1 MNDINNL
8 DIRTHI
14 IDAIVDVFDTMV
26 SMQIEFS
33 DSKPPDTTG
42 TGRMA
47 ATVNF
52 AGNVVGFLT
61 IQVPAEMSRLM
72 MAAMLDS
79 DPEENEDEGKIR
91 DLIAEI
97 SNIVGANLKTALNG
111 DGHQCVISTPSITY
125 GTDFT
130 IKSLQMER
138 FERFIFTHQE
148 NYIFVEVGLKPEQAA
163 CVGGELG
170 PTDTH
175 APNSNA
181 DDVKIDVLDL
191 NARVSEAVID
201 VFDTLLSLKLE
212 PADAASVE
220 SLEGIRTV
228 GSVSF
233 AGDANGMVSIH
244 AGDGFSRQM
253 AAEMLGM
260 EVEEIEGDEEIRN
273 MLGEMG
279 NIVGRNLRSVFTDAG
294 FMCALSTPSFTSGSD
309 FKVDALNME
318 KYERLAFRCGK
329 NVIFVELGV
338 KASELV
344 QADTTPAKD
353 LRALDDDTTQPDPP
367 AQSQEVEAQDP
378 ATATTASD
386 LTTPE
391 QPDLSAKP
399 DLAKAAEQEQSQIS
413 EKSDRPGPAEPEQ
426 PSVQARKNGSAETQA
441 AKIPE
446 DLDLDL
452 LLDIPL
458 ELKVELGRARI
469 KIHKLLK
476 LAPGSAVKLIKL
488 EGDPVDILVNSTL
501 IARGEVVVQN
511 EKYGI
516 RVTEITSRMDRIRSF
531 GI

>member
-14 IDAIVDVFDTMV
+14 IDAIVNVFDTMV
-26 SMQIEFS
+26 SMEVEFF
-33 DSKPPDTTG
+33 DSEPPDTTG
-42 TGRMA
+42 TERKA

-52 AGNVVGFLT
+52 AGNVVGFFT
-61 IQVPAEMSRLM
+61 IQVTSEMSGLM

-79 DPEENEDEGKIR
+79 EAHEIEDEGKIR

-97 SNIVGANLKTALNG
+97 SHIVGSNLKSALND

-138 FERFIFTHQE
+138 FERFIFTHQK

-163 CVGGELG
+163 SAGGELVQ
-170 PTDTH
+170 TDMH
-175 APNSNA
+175 AQLNDA
-181 DDVKIDVLDL
+181 DVVKKIEALNL

-201 VFDTLLSLKLE
+201 VFDTMLSLKLK
-212 PADAASVE
+212 PADAVSVE
-220 SLEGIRTV
+220 TLEGIRNV
-228 GSVSF
+228 SSVSF
-233 AGDANGMVSIH
+233 SGDANGIVIIH
-244 AGDGFSRQM
+244 AGDSFSREM
-253 AAEMLGM
+253 AAEMLGR
-260 EVEEIEGDEEIRN
+260 EVEEIESDEEIRD

-279 NIVGRNLRSVFTDAG
+279 NIVGGNLKSVFIDAG
-294 FMCALSTPSFTSGSD
+294 LMCALSTPSLTTGSD
-309 FKVDALNME
+309 FKIEALDIENFE
-318 KYERLAFRCGK
+318 KLAFRCGK
-329 NVIFVELGV
+329 NVIVVELGV
-338 KASELV
+338 KVSELI
-344 QADTTPAKD
+344 QADSRQEKD
-353 LRALDDDTTQPDPP
+353 IPALDDETTQEDPP
-367 AQSQEVEAQDP
+367 AKSQQVEAQDS
-378 ATATTASD
+378 ATTASN
-386 LTTPE
+386 P
-391 QPDLSAKP
+391 
-399 DLAKAAEQEQSQIS
+399 
-413 EKSDRPGPAEPEQ
+413 
-426 PSVQARKNGSAETQA
+426 AETQA
-441 AKIPE
+441 SKTPE

-516 RVTEITSRMDRIRSF
+516 RVTEITNRMDRIRSF

>member
-14 IDAIVDVFDTMV
+14 IDAIVDVFNTMV
-26 SMQIEFS
+26 SMEVEFF
-33 DSKPPDTTG
+33 DSEPPDTTG
-42 TGRMA
+42 TERMA

-52 AGNVVGFLT
+52 AGNVVGLIT
-61 IQVPAEMSRLM
+61 IQVPSEISGLM

-79 DPEENEDEGKIR
+79 EADEIEDEAKIR

-97 SNIVGANLKTALNG
+97 SNIVGGNLKSALND

-125 GTDFT
+125 GTDFS

-163 CVGGELG
+163 SAGDDLG
-170 PTDTH
+170 QTDML
-175 APNSNA
+175 AQLSNA
-181 DDVKIDVLDL
+181 DIAKIKALDL

-201 VFDTLLSLKLE
+201 VFDTMLSLKLG
-212 PADAASVE
+212 PADEVSVE
-220 SLEGIRTV
+220 PLEGIRNV
-228 GSVSF
+228 GSVCF
-233 AGDANGMVSIH
+233 AGDANGMISIH
-244 AGDGFSRQM
+244 AGDSFSREM
-253 AAEMLGM
+253 AAEMLGRKA
-260 EVEEIEGDEEIRN
+260 EEIEGDEEIRD

-279 NIVGRNLRSVFTDAG
+279 NIVGGNLKSVFTDAG
-294 FMCALSTPSFTSGSD
+294 LMCALSTPSFTTGSD
-309 FKVDALNME
+309 FKIEAHNME
-318 KYERLAFRCGK
+318 NFEQLAFRCGK
-329 NVIFVELGV
+329 NVIFVELGI
-338 KASELV
+338 KISELV
-344 QADTTPAKD
+344 QADSRQGKD
-353 LRALDDDTTQPDPP
+353 ISALDDETTQADPP
-367 AQSQEVEAQDP
+367 SQSQQAEAQDP
-378 ATATTASD
+378 ATTASD
-386 LTTPE
+386 P
-391 QPDLSAKP
+391 P
-399 DLAKAAEQEQSQIS
+399 
-413 EKSDRPGPAEPEQ
+413 
-426 PSVQARKNGSAETQA
+426 ETQA
-441 AKIPE
+441 SKTPE

-516 RVTEITSRMDRIRSF
+516 RVTEITNRMDRIKSF

>member
-14 IDAIVDVFDTMV
+14 TDAIVNVFDTMV
-26 SMQIEFS
+26 SMEVEFF
-33 DSKPPDTTG
+33 DSEPPDTTG
-42 TGRMA
+42 AERMA
-47 ATVNF
+47 ATVAF
-52 AGNVVGFLT
+52 AGNIVGLIM
-61 IQVPAEMSRLM
+61 IQVPSEISGLM

-79 DPEENEDEGKIR
+79 EADEIEDEAKRR

-97 SNIVGANLKTALNG
+97 SKIVGGNLISALND

-130 IKSLQMER
+130 IKSLPMER

-148 NYIFVEVGLKPEQAA
+148 NYIIVEVGLKPEQTAS
-163 CVGGELG
+163 VGNKLG
-170 PTDTH
+170 QTDIP
-175 APNSNA
+175 AQLKNA
-181 DDVKIDVLDL
+181 DVVKIDALDL

-201 VFDTLLSLKLE
+201 VFDTMLSLKLE
-212 PADAASVE
+212 PADAVSLDT
-220 SLEGIRTV
+220 LEGIRNV

-233 AGDANGMVSIH
+233 AGDANGMIRIH
-244 AGDGFSRQM
+244 AGDSFSREM
-253 AAEMLGM
+253 AAEMLGRK
-260 EVEEIEGDEEIRN
+260 VEEIEGDEEIRD

-279 NIVGRNLRSVFTDAG
+279 NIVGGNLKAVFADAG
-294 FMCALSTPSFTSGSD
+294 LRFALSTPFFTTGSD
-309 FKVDALNME
+309 FKIDAHNME
-318 KYERLAFRCGK
+318 NFEQLAFCCGK
-329 NVIFVELGV
+329 NVIFVELGINV
-338 KASELV
+338 SELV
-344 QADTTPAKD
+344 QADTRQGKD
-353 LRALDDDTTQPDPP
+353 IPALDDETTQADPP
-367 AQSQEVEAQDP
+367 AQSQQEEAQGPTTSASDP
-378 ATATTASD
+378 AESQASK
-386 LTTPE
+386 T
-391 QPDLSAKP
+391 
-399 DLAKAAEQEQSQIS
+399 
-413 EKSDRPGPAEPEQ
+413 
-426 PSVQARKNGSAETQA
+426 
-441 AKIPE
+441 PE

-488 EGDPVDILVNSTL
+488 EGDPVDILVNNTL

-516 RVTEITSRMDRIRSF
+516 RVTEITNRMDRIRSF

>member
-1 MNDINNL
+1 MYDTPKIMNDINNL

-26 SMQIEFS
+26 SMEVEFF
-33 DSKPPDTTG
+33 DSEPPDTTG
-42 TGRMA
+42 TERMA

-52 AGNVVGFLT
+52 AGNVAGFIT
-61 IQVPAEMSRLM
+61 IQVPSEMSGLM
-72 MAAMLDS
+72 TAAMLDS
-79 DPEENEDEGKIR
+79 EADEIENEGKIR

-97 SNIVGANLKTALNG
+97 SNIVGGNLISALND
-111 DGHQCVISTPSITY
+111 DGHQCLISTPSITY
-125 GTDFT
+125 GTDFI

-148 NYIFVEVGLKPEQAA
+148 NYIFVEVGLELEQTASA
-163 CVGGELG
+163 GDELG
-170 PTDTH
+170 QTDMH
-175 APNSNA
+175 AQLNNA
-181 DDVKIDVLDL
+181 DVVKIDALDL
-191 NARVSEAVID
+191 NSRVSEAVID
-201 VFDTLLSLKLE
+201 VFDTMLSLKLE
-212 PADAASVE
+212 PADAVSVE
-220 SLEGIRTV
+220 TLEGIRNV

-233 AGDANGMVSIH
+233 AGDANGMIRIH
-244 AGDGFSRQM
+244 AGDSFSREM
-253 AAEMLGM
+253 AAEMLGK
-260 EVEEIEGDEEIRN
+260 EVEEIEGDEEIRD

-279 NIVGRNLRSVFTDAG
+279 NIVGGNLKSVFTDAG
-294 FMCALSTPSFTSGSD
+294 LMCALSTPSFTTGSD
-309 FKVDALNME
+309 FKIETHDIKNFE
-318 KYERLAFRCGK
+318 QLAFRCDK

-338 KASELV
+338 KVSELV
-344 QADTTPAKD
+344 QADSRQGKD
-353 LRALDDDTTQPDPP
+353 IPALDDETTQSDPP
-367 AQSQEVEAQDP
+367 AQSQQEEAQGP
-378 ATATTASD
+378 TTTASD
-386 LTTPE
+386 
-391 QPDLSAKP
+391 
-399 DLAKAAEQEQSQIS
+399 
-413 EKSDRPGPAEPEQ
+413 PA
-426 PSVQARKNGSAETQA
+426 GTQA
-441 AKIPE
+441 TKTPE

-516 RVTEITSRMDRIRSF
+516 RVTEITNRMDRIRSF

>member
-8 DIRTHI
+8 DIRTLI

-26 SMQIEFS
+26 SMEVEFF
-33 DSKPPDTTG
+33 DSEPPDTTG

-52 AGNVVGFLT
+52 AGNVVGLLT
-61 IQVPAEMSRLM
+61 IQVPAEMSDLM

-79 DPEENEDEGKIR
+79 DPEEIEDEGNIR

-97 SNIVGANLKTALNG
+97 SNIVGGNLKSALN
-111 DGHQCVISTPSITY
+111 DANHQCVISTPSMTY

-148 NYIFVEVGLKPEQAA
+148 NFIFVEVGLKPEQAA
-163 CVGGELG
+163 STGDELG
-170 PTDTH
+170 QTDML
-175 APNSNA
+175 AQLSNA
-181 DDVKIDVLDL
+181 DIAKIKALDI

-201 VFDTLLSLKLE
+201 VFDTMLSLKLE
-212 PADAASVE
+212 PADAVSVE
-220 SLEGIRTV
+220 NLEGIRNV

-244 AGDGFSRQM
+244 AGDNFSREL

-260 EVEEIEGDEEIRN
+260 DVEEIEGDEEIRD
-273 MLGEMG
+273 MLGEIG
-279 NIVGRNLRSVFTDAG
+279 NIVGGNLKSAFTDAG
-294 FMCALSTPSFTSGSD
+294 LMCVLSTPSFTTGSD
-309 FKVDALNME
+309 FKIDSHNME
-318 KYERLAFRCGK
+318 NFEQLAFRCGK

-338 KASELV
+338 KVSELV
-344 QADTTPAKD
+344 QADTRQGKD
-353 LRALDDDTTQPDPP
+353 IPALDDETTQADPP
-367 AQSQEVEAQDP
+367 GQSQQVEAQDP
-378 ATATTASD
+378 ATATTALD
-386 LTTPE
+386 P
-391 QPDLSAKP
+391 
-399 DLAKAAEQEQSQIS
+399 
-413 EKSDRPGPAEPEQ
+413 
-426 PSVQARKNGSAETQA
+426 AETQA
-441 AKIPE
+441 SKTPE

-516 RVTEITSRMDRIRSF
+516 RVTEITNRMDRIRSF

>member
-14 IDAIVDVFDTMV
+14 IDAIVSVFDTMV
-26 SMQIEFS
+26 SMEVEFF
-33 DSKPPDTTG
+33 DSEPPNTTG
-42 TGRMA
+42 VERMA

-52 AGNVVGFLT
+52 AGNVVGLIT
-61 IQVPAEMSRLM
+61 IQVPSEMSDLM
-72 MAAMLDS
+72 MPAMLESEAD
-79 DPEENEDEGKIR
+79 EIENEAKIR
-91 DLIAEI
+91 NLIAEI
-97 SNIVGANLKTALNG
+97 SNIVGGNLISALND

-148 NYIFVEVGLKPEQAA
+148 NYIIVEVGLKPEQAGS
-163 CVGGELG
+163 VGDKLDQ
-170 PTDTH
+170 TDIP
-175 APNSNA
+175 AQLNNA
-181 DDVKIDVLDL
+181 DVVKIDVLDL

-201 VFDTLLSLKLE
+201 VFDTMLSLKLE
-212 PADAASVE
+212 PADAVSLE
-220 SLEGIRTV
+220 TLEGIRNV
-228 GSVSF
+228 CSVSF
-233 AGDANGMVSIH
+233 AGDATGMIRIH
-244 AGDGFSRQM
+244 AGDSFSREM

-260 EVEEIEGDEEIRN
+260 KVEEIEGDDEIRD

-279 NIVGRNLRSVFTDAG
+279 NIVGGNLKSVFTDAG
-294 FMCALSTPSFTSGSD
+294 LMFALSTPFFTTGSD
-309 FKVDALNME
+309 FKIDTHNME
-318 KYERLAFRCGK
+318 NFEQLAFCCGK
-329 NVIFVELGV
+329 NIIFVELGINV
-338 KASELV
+338 SELV
-344 QADTTPAKD
+344 QADTRQGTDVP
-353 LRALDDDTTQPDPP
+353 ALDDETTQADPP
-367 AQSQEVEAQDP
+367 AQSQQEEAQGP
-378 ATATTASD
+378 TPTASD
-386 LTTPE
+386 P
-391 QPDLSAKP
+391 
-399 DLAKAAEQEQSQIS
+399 
-413 EKSDRPGPAEPEQ
+413 
-426 PSVQARKNGSAETQA
+426 AETQVS
-441 AKIPE
+441 KTPE

-516 RVTEITSRMDRIRSF
+516 RVTEITNRMDRIRSF